1 MADPILKKHGGIA
14 TGTIAKEPGDRFRAS
29 LVFRNLEKEIQQ
41 LRGPESFGSE
51 RAARDWVIR
60 QAGLR
65 GFGPN
70 EFDVMVKEDN

>member
-14 TGTIAKEPGDRFRAS
+14 TGTIAKEPDGRFRAS
-29 LVFRNLEKEIQQ
+29 LLIRNLEKEIQQ
-41 LRGPESFGSE
+41 MRGPEFLGSE

-60 QAGLR
+60 QAGLH

-70 EFDVMVKEDN
+70 EFDVMVEEDN